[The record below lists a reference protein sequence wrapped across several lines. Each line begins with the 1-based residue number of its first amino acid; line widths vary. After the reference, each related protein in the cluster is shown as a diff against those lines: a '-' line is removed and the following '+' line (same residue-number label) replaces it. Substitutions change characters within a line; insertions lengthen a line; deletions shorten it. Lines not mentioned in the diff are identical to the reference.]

1 MDKLLSLLGL
11 ALKAGALAV
20 GEEPVEALCRRR
32 DCRLVMTASDA
43 AEGSV
48 KRAEAFAREGQC
60 LLLPLPRTKAVLGP
74 ALSRNSAAI
83 LALKDLGFARAVAE
97 KLAEEDGARYG
108 EAVRALARKA
118 ERRAQRRQAKSK

>member
-43 AEGSV
+43 AGGSV

-60 LLLPLPRTKAVLGP
+60 LLLPLPRTKEVLGP
-74 ALSRNSAAI
+74 ALGRGSAAI
-83 LALKDLGFARAVAE
+83 LGLKDLGFARAVAG

-108 EAVRALARKA
+108 EAVRTLAKKA
-118 ERRAQRRQAKSK
+118 ERRARRQQAKSK

>member
-43 AEGSV
+43 AGGSV
-48 KRAEAFAREGQC
+48 KRAEAFAR
-60 LLLPLPRTKAVLGP
+60 
-74 ALSRNSAAI
+74 
-83 LALKDLGFARAVAE
+83 AVAG

-108 EAVRALARKA
+108 EAVRTLAKKA
-118 ERRAQRRQAKSK
+118 ERRAQRQQAKSK